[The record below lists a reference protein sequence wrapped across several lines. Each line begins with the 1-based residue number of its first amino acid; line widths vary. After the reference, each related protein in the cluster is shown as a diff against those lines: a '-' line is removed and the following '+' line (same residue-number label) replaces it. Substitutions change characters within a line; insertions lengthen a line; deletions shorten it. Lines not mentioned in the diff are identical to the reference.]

1 MNKLKL
7 SLLATAILSVLP
19 LMAQAPRAAS
29 TGGASPH
36 ETISTVIGDRRT
48 GCRVTITYGRPY
60 SKKPGTSEPR
70 KIWGGLVP
78 WGKAWRM
85 GADEATLLITQQP
98 LVIGGAT
105 VPAGAY
111 TLYMVPQENGA
122 SKLAISKR
130 IGQWGVPVDES
141 QDLARVDLTKSSLD
155 KPVDQ
160 FTMAIANDAAAG
172 GGVIKLMWE
181 DTQFSVPFTVQK

>member
-1 MNKLKL
+1 MNKFKL
-7 SLLATAILSVLP
+7 LSIVTALLSALP
-19 LMAQAPRAAS
+19 VMAQQRAAS

-36 ETISTVIGDRRT
+36 ETIGTVIGDRRT

-60 SKKPGTSEPR
+60 SVKPGTTESR

-85 GADEATLLITQQP
+85 GSDEPTYLIVNKPIVMGDLT
-98 LVIGGAT
+98 I
-105 VPAGAY
+105 PARTAF

-122 SKLAISKR
+122 SKLAISKK
-130 IGQWGVPVDES
+130 IGDWGIPVDET
-141 QDLARVDLTKSSLD
+141 QDLGRVDLKKDTLE

-160 FTMAIANDAAAG
+160 FTMAIERDQATG
-172 GGVIKLMWE
+172 GGTLKIMWE
-181 DTQFSVPFTVQK
+181 NTQYSVPFTVQK